1 MNKPK
6 KLQPLSGNQWS
17 VNQDLYIEPPKRD
30 YYGKEA
36 NFMDDNNRELR
47 AIRDAV
53 NALIQAIKEQQLTLE
68 AHSDMLDEITAALA
82 DVN

>member
-1 MNKPK
+1 MNNPK
-6 KLQPLSGNQWS
+6 KTPPLSGRQWS
-17 VNQDLYIEPPKRD
+17 VGENFYIDPPKRD

-36 NFMDDNNRELR
+36 NFMDDNNIELR